1 MRKSA
6 STVFSRDDRPGSTQ
20 ELPAGVPKDFAR
32 ARDEPD
38 PHHFRVLVA
47 DDDDTDRLL
56 TIWHLGK
63 AWPAERDM
71 MVECAADG
79 AEALEKV
86 RRSRFALVVLDWNMP
101 LLNGAD
107 VLRAIR
113 ENDLRVPV
121 IVMSDQRR
129 EAIAS
134 HLETMAAA
142 FVSKD
147 EFDTGSLRNAIA
159 ASIQL
164 QEGRAQVVPSA
175 IAKGAHFEPCLD
187 EISSG
192 VNTP

>member
-1 MRKSA
+1 MF
-6 STVFSRDDRPGSTQ
+6 TRDQRTGSMKQFTPG
-20 ELPAGVPKDFAR
+20 EPKNFGLAPDEAGPL
-32 ARDEPD
+32 
-38 PHHFRVLVA
+38 HSRVLVA
-47 DDDDTDRLL
+47 HDGEANRFL
-56 TIWHLGK
+56 TIWRLGK
-63 AWPAERDM
+63 AWPVEGDM

-79 AEALEKV
+79 AEALEKI
-86 RRSRFALVVLDWNMP
+86 RSKQYALVVLDWNMP
-101 LLNGAD
+101 LFNGAD

-121 IVMSDQRR
+121 VVMSDQRR

-142 FVSKD
+142 FVNKD